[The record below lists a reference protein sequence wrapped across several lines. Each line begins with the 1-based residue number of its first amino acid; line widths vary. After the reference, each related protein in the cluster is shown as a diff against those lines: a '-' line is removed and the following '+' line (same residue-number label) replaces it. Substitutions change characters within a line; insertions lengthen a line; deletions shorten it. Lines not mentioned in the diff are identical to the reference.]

1 VIGLA
6 AFTVFVLGLRHG
18 ADPDHLA
25 AIDNVTRNAYGRTPL
40 LSRFVGTFFATGHS
54 LMVLAIS
61 VLVGLAGARF
71 AAHGQL
77 IETIGTWISIAVL
90 LAVAAMNIRT
100 LQTGGSRV
108 AGAKTRL
115 LPRGLRES
123 SNALLAFPIGFLFGF
138 GFETSS
144 QIAAYSVAFGVNG
157 GAVGGLIVGAT
168 FSLGMICT
176 DTLDSLLVH
185 RLISYRSTQLLR
197 IMRIWIGS
205 VTALAI
211 AVALYE
217 TAQVLGWRSPVGDLT
232 VSAILIAALIV
243 VFAYVFVRT
252 RDGRAPSTSLESASL
267 LPVQT
272 SAEPP

>member
-1 VIGLA
+1 MIGLA

-123 SNALLAFPIGFLFGF
+123 SNALLAFPIGFL
-138 GFETSS
+138 FETSS